1 MTRIFLGLACFAF
14 ALLAINLFLGLSIGD
29 YNGSAA
35 TWRKAIADVRA
46 IERTRPKRD
55 DPELLA
61 ARDRQQQANQ
71 AMEPMRGRVR
81 AHWLFGLAA
90 ALVTVL
96 VNSVTVT
103 YFIGTS
109 RWCKEVCEAYSLDPE
124 LAARCL
130 RLKRRTFPWAFGGIM
145 AILGIVAL
153 GASSEPG
160 NSMSENPAAWVDYHF
175 LAAFVGLAFIGGSF
189 LRQATSIQTNYALIQ
204 SIMEEVRRVRS
215 GHGLESETAE
225 GVA

>member
-14 ALLAINLFLGLSIGD
+14 ALLTINLFLGLSIGD
-29 YNGSAA
+29 YNGSASN
-35 TWRKAIADVRA
+35 WRQAISEVRA

-61 ARDRQQQANQ
+61 ARDRQQRTNES
-71 AMEPMRGRVR
+71 MEPMRGRVR
-81 AHWLFGLAA
+81 VHWLFGLAS

-109 RWCKEVCEAYSLDPE
+109 RWCKEVCDAYSLDPE

-145 AILGIVAL
+145 AILLIVAL

-160 NSMSENPAAWVDYHF
+160 NSLAENPAAWVNFHF
-175 LAAFVGLAFIGGSF
+175 LAAFGGLAFIGGSF
-189 LRQATSIQTNYALIQ
+189 LRQASSIQANYTLIQ
-204 SIMEEVRRVRS
+204 SIMEEVKRVRS
-215 GHGLESETAE
+215 GHGLETAE
-225 GVA
+225 EGA

>member
-1 MTRIFLGLACFAF
+1 MTRIFLGLAAFAF
-14 ALLAINLFLGLSIGD
+14 ALLAVNMFLGLLIGD
-29 YNGSAA
+29 YNGAAA
-35 TWRKAIADVRA
+35 TWRTALAEVRA

-55 DPELLA
+55 DPQLLA
-61 ARDRQQQANQ
+61 ARDRQQQANV

-81 AHWLFGLAA
+81 VHWLFGLAS

-109 RWCKEVCEAYSLDPE
+109 RWCKEVCEAYGLDPE

-130 RLKRRTFPWAFGGIM
+130 RLKRKTFPWAFGGIM

-160 NSMSENPAAWVDYHF
+160 NSLAEDPANWVNYHF
-175 LAAFVGLAFIGGSF
+175 LAALGGMAFIGGSF
-189 LRQATSIQTNYALIQ
+189 LRQATNIHANYTLIQ
-204 SIMEEVRRVRS
+204 SIMEEVNRVRS
-215 GHGLESETAE
+215 GHGLESVGGGA
-225 GVA
+225 

>member
-14 ALLAINLFLGLSIGD
+14 ALLTINLFLGLSIGD
-29 YNGSAA
+29 YNGSASN
-35 TWRKAIADVRA
+35 WRQAISEVRA

-61 ARDRQQQANQ
+61 ARERQQRTNES
-71 AMEPMRGRVR
+71 MEPMRGRVR
-81 AHWLFGLAA
+81 VHWLFGLAS

-109 RWCKEVCEAYSLDPE
+109 RWCKEVCDAYSLDPE

-160 NSMSENPAAWVDYHF
+160 NSLAENPATWVNFHF
-175 LAAFVGLAFIGGSF
+175 LAAFGGLAFIGGSF
-189 LRQATSIQTNYALIQ
+189 LRQANSIHANYTLIQ
-204 SIMEEVRRVRS
+204 SIMEEVKRVRS
-215 GHGLESETAE
+215 GHGLETAE
-225 GVA
+225 EGA